1 MKKTS
6 LISFQSKTD
15 SFPYDKNE
23 TEFHENHPAN
33 LETGRIYFSA
43 GSSEIKTTLL
53 RKTPHYSA

>member
-6 LISFQSKTD
+6 LISFQAKTD

-23 TEFHENHPAN
+23 TELHENHPAN
-33 LETGRIYFSA
+33 LETGRIYFSI

>member
-6 LISFQSKTD
+6 LISFQIKDD
-15 SFPYDKNE
+15 SFPHEKNE
-23 TEFHENHPAN
+23 TEVHENSSLN
-33 LETGRIYFSA
+33 LEIGRIYFSI

>member
-6 LISFQSKTD
+6 LISFQTKD
-15 SFPYDKNE
+15 DPFPHEKNE
-23 TEFHENHPAN
+23 TEVHENNSLN
-33 LETGRIYFSA
+33 LEIGRIYFSI

>member
-6 LISFQSKTD
+6 LISFQAKND
-15 SFPYDKNE
+15 SFHNEKNE
-23 TEFHENHPAN
+23 AETHENHPAN
-33 LETGRIYFSA
+33 LETGRIYFSI